1 MGNAGPRDRF
11 GLNEGTP
18 RVAVAGDEGR
28 VNVNGE
34 CVECEAVDMLHL
46 FGPLALYAVLG
57 GWLRAGLLGV
67 WDLHVRWTKPEW
79 AENVKV
85 A

>member
-1 MGNAGPRDRF
+1 M
-11 GLNEGTP
+11 
-18 RVAVAGDEGR
+18 AVAGDEGR

-57 GWLRAGLLGV
+57 CWLRAWLLGV
-67 WDLHVRWTKPEW
+67 WDSRWTKPEW
-79 AENVKV
+79 AEDVKV